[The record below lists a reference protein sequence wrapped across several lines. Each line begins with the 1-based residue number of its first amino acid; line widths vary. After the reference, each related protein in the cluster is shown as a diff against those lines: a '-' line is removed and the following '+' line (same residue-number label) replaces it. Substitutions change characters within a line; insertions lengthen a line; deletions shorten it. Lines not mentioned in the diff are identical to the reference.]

1 MVNTV
6 VAAVM
11 AFAASAALWQPAE
24 IKIPELNMNFAPA
37 AVNVVE
43 IGNLPV
49 PELPGQDP
57 AEPEADEVTIEE
69 VEPVAE
75 APAEEFYS
83 EPQEDL
89 PTPADEFAYSEM
101 QPLGTYHITH
111 YSLEECGNCIGA
123 AEVPGGM
130 VEGLSCAMPERWML
144 GHTVLI
150 EGYGFF
156 RVDDISPDG
165 IADIFHYDAAS
176 AIGEDWQMVY
186 LVD

>member
-1 MVNTV
+1 MIETVLITVAAIGSVLGPHEMPVAKPQMV
-6 VAAVM
+6 VA
-11 AFAASAALWQPAE
+11 E
-24 IKIPELNMNFAPA
+24 A
-37 AVNVVE
+37 AVATPTPTPTPEPVVE
-43 IGNLPV
+43 EPV
-49 PELPGQDP
+49 
-57 AEPEADEVTIEE
+57 EPETIETQ
-69 VEPVAE
+69 E
-75 APAEEFYS
+75 APAEAFYS

-101 QPLGTYHITH
+101 QLLGTYHITH

-130 VEGLSCAMPERWML
+130 VEGLSCAMPEKWML

-176 AIGEDWQMVY
+176 AVDEDWQNVY